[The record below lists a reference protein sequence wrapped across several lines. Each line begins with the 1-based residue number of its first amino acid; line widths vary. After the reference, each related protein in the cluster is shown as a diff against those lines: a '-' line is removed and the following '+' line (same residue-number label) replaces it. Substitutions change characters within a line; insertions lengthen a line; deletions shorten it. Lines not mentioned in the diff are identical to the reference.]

1 MKNITKENGIVVL
14 SLFDGMSCGRLAL
27 ESAQIKV
34 DKYIASEI
42 KTFAIAHTQKHF
54 PSTIQIGDV
63 TKVYYNKWNKTL
75 YSHCERESVDSIAN
89 HPTQSEWTPAQIK
102 AFEKKHLEVCDDGNI
117 YKWLWKKATPVHEGP
132 IDLIL
137 SGSPCQS
144 FSSAHYFSYGNK
156 EYGLSGKSG
165 LFYEFLRILKEA
177 NPTYYFFENV
187 KMKKQSEEELSKYL
201 GTNALHI
208 NSNLLT
214 YQNRDRLYWTN
225 IKGIT
230 MPQDAK
236 LNFQDFK
243 LKTLPRVE
251 HIIRHNKFNED
262 KLPLTLTK
270 YEINKIAKQNHWAY
284 EEMKKYKPSM
294 TRKEFVDELHAQ
306 LWEATPKV
314 MPFRIKMWDACLNK
328 GPYASKNLD
337 LPTSTKCG
345 ALTLKNDRTPSTPGL
360 IAFGD
365 FYRYLTQIEMSK
377 AQGIAYSYTKDFSYN
392 QANNALGD
400 AWSTPIIAHCLS
412 FMK

>member
-1 MKNITKENGIVVL
+1 MEREYKQLYQKSQYVEQFVLTDTQKKKSRQEKEALVSQYLASHEISKENDEHYAYFIQ
-14 SLFDGMSCGRLAL
+14 FFKKRAN
-27 ESAQIKV
+27 
-34 DKYIASEI
+34 
-42 KTFAIAHTQKHF
+42 
-54 PSTIQIGDV
+54 TIQLFNFLKGFYSSSHAKDFREQIV
-63 TKVYYNKWNKTL
+63 TLT
-75 YSHCERESVDSIAN
+75 RELFFSIS
-89 HPTQSEWTPAQIK
+89 T
-102 AFEKKHLEVCDDGNI
+102 NI
-117 YKWLWKKATPVHEGP
+117 YQDSQLTFRQKLYAISGRSKKIETE
-132 IDLIL
+132 
-137 SGSPCQS
+137 
-144 FSSAHYFSYGNK
+144 
-156 EYGLSGKSG
+156 
-165 LFYEFLRILKEA
+165 
-177 NPTYYFFENV
+177 
-187 KMKKQSEEELSKYL
+187 
-201 GTNALHI
+201 ALHI

-251 HIIRHNKFNED
+251 HIIRHNKFHED

-270 YEINKIAKQNHWAY
+270 YEINKIAKDNHWAY
-284 EEMKKYKPSM
+284 EEMKKFKPSM

-306 LWEATPKV
+306 LWEATQKV

-345 ALTLKNDRTPSTPGL
+345 ALTLKNDRTPSTSGL

-365 FYRYLTQIEMSK
+365 FYRYLTRIEMSK
-377 AQGIAYSYTKDFSYN
+377 AQGIPYSYTKDFSYN